1 MKENKPAPR
10 GLPEFTGHF
19 RPRITL
25 QTLHRGDGLLGMKPS
40 GDFGPRGGSVTVVE
54 IDWLYHT
61 DTGLRWQTP
70 APTALLNRRPHSTQ
84 LLHDE
89 DGKPLSLLRD
99 LGAEAD
105 ALDKVWDIALQPLPA
120 ASLQWRNDS
129 IAENFGPLW
138 SLVQEGFF
146 ADFWAEKLP
155 EMQAMGWQV
164 VVRPGFA
171 HESVPV
177 DAWHLIIDEDTGAI
191 TGKQVASRMRGRNEI
206 ITPLGL
212 PAREGSWMLSLG
224 IEIEGEVLDL
234 VPMLAHLLQRD
245 ARWLN
250 ARQIRLIDD
259 MAVIQLRAPGGKR
272 IDAMAAPLKA
282 IVIHMLDLLT
292 DRPQVE
298 GPVPLSAWD
307 SYRLETLRV
316 SLLDSQ
322 PARAGEYGGWQ
333 LQGDM
338 GLRSLAQRLKKV
350 GSPRSVSAPDGM
362 GVTLRPY
369 QLHGVAW
376 LQYLREQH
384 LAGILADDMGL
395 GKTAQVL
402 AHLLIEKQQ
411 GRMDIPAL
419 IVLPTSLIFNWQAE
433 ARRMA
438 PALRVLTLQGPERA
452 DLFADIKQADVV
464 LTTYPL
470 LWRDLEALK
479 AQEFHLLILDEAQTV
494 KNAASRSADAV
505 RQINARHRLCMTG
518 TPLENNLGELWAQ
531 FDFLMPGFLGDM
543 RSFSRLWRKPI
554 EVNGETLRAQL
565 LAQRVRP
572 FILRRRKDEVATEL
586 PPRTEVI
593 KRLRLQGKQR
603 ELYESVRVAADE
615 QVRRI
620 LQRKG
625 FDGAQITILDALLKL
640 RQVCCDP
647 ALLKSQNLPPEME
660 RAKLEMLSDMLPALV
675 AEGRRI
681 LVFSQFTEMLELI
694 AAALVDMDL
703 SYLMLTGKTATSNR
717 GAVVAQ
723 FQNKEAPIMLISL
736 KAGGVGLNLTTADT
750 IIHVDPWWN
759 PAVEEQANA
768 RAHRIGQEQAV
779 FIYKLLVEGSI
790 EERILG
796 LQARKAALVE
806 GVLGSDTAFASKFS
820 PEDLQALLAPLNA
833 NAL

>member
-10 GLPEFTGHF
+10 GLPEVTGHF

-61 DTGLRWQTP
+61 DSGLRWQTP

-89 DGKPLSLLRD
+89 EGKPLSLLRD

-105 ALDKVWDIALQPLPA
+105 ALDKIWDIALQPLPA

-155 EMQAMGWQV
+155 EMQALGWQV

-177 DAWHLIIDEDTGAI
+177 DAWHLIIDESTGAI

-292 DRPQVE
+292 DRAQME

-307 SYRLETLRV
+307 SYRLEALRI

-333 LQGDM
+333 LQGDL
-338 GLRSLAQRLKKV
+338 GLRSLAQHLKKV
-350 GSPRSVSAPDGM
+350 GGPRAVLAPEGL

-395 GKTAQVL
+395 GKTAQVV

-433 ARRMA
+433 TKRMA
-438 PALRVLTLQGPERA
+438 PSLRVLTLQGPERA

-470 LWRDLEALK
+470 LWRDLDVLK

-543 RSFSRLWRKPI
+543 RSFARLWRKPI

-565 LAQRVRP
+565 LTQRVRP

-647 ALLKSQNLPPEME
+647 ALLKGQNLPPEME

-675 AEGRRI
+675 AEGRHI

-694 AAALVDMDL
+694 ATALGDL
-703 SYLMLTGKTATSNR
+703 DLPYLMLTGKTATADR
-717 GAVVAQ
+717 GAVVAS
-723 FQNKEAPIMLISL
+723 FQDRQVPIMLISL
-736 KAGGVGLNLTTADT
+736 KAGGVGLNLTAADT
-750 IIHVDPWWN
+750 IIHMDPWWN

-790 EERILG
+790 EERILA
-796 LQARKAALVE
+796 LQARKAALADS
-806 GVLGSDTAFASKFS
+806 VLGSDTALASKFS
-820 PEDLQALLAPLNA
+820 TEDLQALLAPLSNIVA
-833 NAL
+833 